1 MTHTIEQHQT
11 RRLSLI
17 RDGERRMLA
26 QLHGLL
32 RSTTDELNEEL
43 EKEAL
48 EPVTVEQLH
57 RVIQQHL
64 FERLH
69 KGDLLAAR
77 TLLQQALADVEARLA
92 ESEMEDDPA

>member
-1 MTHTIEQHQT
+1 MTHNNEQQQI
-11 RRLSLI
+11 RRLNLI

-32 RSTTDELNEEL
+32 RSTVDELNAEL
-43 EKEAL
+43 EKEEL

-69 KGDLLAAR
+69 KGDQLAAR
-77 TLLQQALADVEARLA
+77 ALLQQALADVEARLA
-92 ESEMEDDPA
+92 EPEMEDDPA

>member
-1 MTHTIEQHQT
+1 MTHNNEQQQT
-11 RRLSLI
+11 RRLNLI

-32 RSTTDELNEEL
+32 RSTVDELNAEL
-43 EKEAL
+43 EKEEL

-69 KGDLLAAR
+69 KGDQLAAR
-77 TLLQQALADVEARLA
+77 ALLQQALADVEARLA
-92 ESEMEDDPA
+92 EPEMEDDPA